1 MNLLLRRFGCILV
14 GAALLGGQPGPAVAQ
29 QANAFDAERLA
40 RLDRT
45 MTDLVDR
52 GAMAGAVTLILH
64 NGTPVHRG
72 VYGWADKP
80 AGRRLQPDALFRIA
94 SQTKAITAV
103 GVMLLVEEGRLTLAD
118 PVSRY
123 LPSFGKTTV
132 AVATDTGRAVVPARR
147 PITIRDLLTHTSG
160 ISYGTDPL
168 VAPLYQAAGLGP
180 AAGFGWYTADK
191 DEPIC
196 DTMDRLGTLPFV
208 RQPGEAYVYG
218 YGNDVAGCIIER
230 VTGQPLDRF
239 FAARIFAPLGM
250 TDTYF
255 FVPGDKAAR
264 LAAVHRDSA
273 GSIVRAPEGARGQG
287 HYVQGPRRSFA
298 GGAGLV
304 STAEDYGRFL
314 RMLQNG
320 GVLDGARLLAPSTVR
335 LLTTNLVGTLHSS
348 DGYGYSLAFQTTER
362 TGTGATPQ
370 SAGSYGWGGAYQS
383 SYLVDPAQG
392 IIAILLTQHLPNLP
406 VDVRGIFR
414 NLVYQALVPAR

>member
-1 MNLLLRRFGCILV
+1 MLAA
-14 GAALLGGQPGPAVAQ
+14 AALLTGWLARGASAQ
-29 QANAFDAERLA
+29 QATTFDQERLA
-40 RLDRT
+40 RIDRA

-52 GAMAGAVTLILH
+52 GAMAGAVTLILRD
-64 NGTPVHRG
+64 GVPVHRG
-72 VYGWADKP
+72 AYGWADKP
-80 AGRRLQPDALFRIA
+80 AGRRLEHDALFRIA

-103 GVMLLVEEGRLTLAD
+103 GVMLLVEEGRLTLGD

-123 LPSFGKTTV
+123 LPSFARTTV
-132 AVATDTGRAVVPARR
+132 AVATDTGRAVLPARR

-196 DTMDRLGTLPFV
+196 TTMERLGTLPFV

-218 YGNDVAGCIIER
+218 YGNDIAGCIIER
-230 VTGQPLDRF
+230 VAGQPLDRF
-239 FAARIFAPLGM
+239 FATRIFEPLGM
-250 TDTYF
+250 GDTYF
-255 FVPGDKAAR
+255 FVPPDKAAR

-273 GSIVRAPEGARGQG
+273 GSIVLAPDGARGQG
-287 HYVQGPRRSFA
+287 HYLQGPRKSFA

-304 STAEDYGRFL
+304 STARDYGRFL
-314 RMLQNG
+314 RMIENG
-320 GVLDGARLLAPSTVR
+320 GELGGVRLLAPSTVR
-335 LLTTNLVGTLHSS
+335 LLTTNSVGTLHSS

-362 TGTGATPQ
+362 SGAGAGPQ
-370 SAGSYGWGGAYQS
+370 SVGSYGWGGAYQS
-383 SYLVDPAQG
+383 SYLVDPDQRV
-392 IIAILLTQHLPNLP
+392 IAILLTQHLPNLA

-414 NLVYQALVPAR
+414 NLVYQAIVPAR